1 MSARRQP
8 PPPKPIPERES
19 GGSPAVSGE
28 YRIGRTTTTT
38 TTSLPAVR
46 VAAQPH
52 PVTGATHRGPPR
64 STKPRADAAGPPL
77 SSGRELH
84 DLDFDFEPAIRAGD
98 APELDGRPSSHRT
111 RVEMSR
117 PSTLDRASPGRASP
131 GRASP
136 GRATPARATPAR
148 ATPARAT
155 PAPIPRTTPAAMP
168 AIDPHTDVRRA
179 RHRSAARAASRS
191 RARPP
196 SSFSRRRLLRGITP
210 HRGRRSRA
218 KRNSP
223 DRSTLHN
230 GDGSGLDRAA
240 RGERRAGPS
249 VVTGPR
255 SPFVLHFSV

>member
-111 RVEMSR
+111 RVEMPR
-117 PSTLDRASPGRASP
+117 PSTLDG
-131 GRASP
+131 ASP
-136 GRATPARATPAR
+136 GRATPASM
-148 ATPARAT
+148 
-155 PAPIPRTTPAAMP
+155 PRTTPAAMP
-168 AIDPHTDVRRA
+168 VIDAH
-179 RHRSAARAASRS
+179 ASLVAFS
-191 RARPP
+191 GFGNPP
-196 SSFSRRRLLRGITP
+196 SSLFGTPMYAARVIRRRRVLRRDLELARLRHSHDVGFYEAALRTADDEAVRKGILLSAVFFTMVT
-210 HRGRRSRA
+210 A
-218 KRNSP
+218 LL
-223 DRSTLHN
+223 STVVHVA
-230 GDGSGLDRAA
+230 SG
-240 RGERRAGPS
+240 
-249 VVTGPR
+249 
-255 SPFVLHFSV
+255 VLVLPW